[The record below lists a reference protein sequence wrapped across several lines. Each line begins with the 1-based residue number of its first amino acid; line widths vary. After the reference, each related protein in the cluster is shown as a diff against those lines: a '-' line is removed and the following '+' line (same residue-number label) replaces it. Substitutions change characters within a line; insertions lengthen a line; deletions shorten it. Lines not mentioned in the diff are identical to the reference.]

1 MLCHNSVLPSH
12 AVPASYWNS
21 HLCSDLPCW
30 LPLSWEKQKIRLWR
44 LQNRD
49 CYHTA
54 TSVHPKAVITE
65 QHRPQPHQQWACKD
79 CSLTLACSWGRARRQ
94 LFWFTYIVHIHMKL
108 PLWVSPQSLVCVPP
122 AGWSFGQMCWI
133 TKADAGRECE
143 IHRRWD
149 ELALQRQGRNSEA
162 LILFPGSA
170 HSTVH
175 TNAIFKNLCW

>member
-1 MLCHNSVLPSH
+1 MQCLPLTGILIFALTCPVDYHSVEKNRKLGCEGFRTETVTIQLLLSTQRQWSLNNTGPSH
-12 AVPASYWNS
+12 
-21 HLCSDLPCW
+21 
-30 LPLSWEKQKIRLWR
+30 
-44 LQNRD
+44 
-49 CYHTA
+49 
-54 TSVHPKAVITE
+54 TSSELKT
-65 QHRPQPHQQWACKD
+65 D

-133 TKADAGRECE
+133 TKADADRVCE

-149 ELALQRQGRNSEA
+149 ELAVQRQGRNSEA